1 MKILSYNIRHGGVG
15 RAAAIADVIAQASPD
30 VVILQ
35 EATRASVVADL
46 GAKLSMQAVA
56 ADRQSLG
63 FLSRVPIA
71 HFAWHRPRVS
81 RHAFLEVQP
90 QGTPFRIFGLHLSA
104 VHSAWTEQRRTL
116 ELRALLRGIAA
127 HQHGFHVLV
136 GDFNTLAPGELLDV
150 GQLPARLR
158 ALVWLSGGRIR
169 WRTIRRVLDAGYLD
183 AFRTLHPD
191 APGLTFPVWNP
202 HIRLDYLFVPSAWRA
217 ALVGSEV
224 VTSGPVQHAS
234 DHLPLL
240 TELLIEGAPVPELPA
255 DSFEETPSSL

>member
-1 MKILSYNIRHGGVG
+1 VRLLSYNIRHGGSG
-15 RAAAIADVIAQASPD
+15 RARLIADVIGRTAPD
-30 VVILQ
+30 IVILQ
-35 EATRASVVADL
+35 EATRADVVADL
-46 GAKLSMQAVA
+46 GARLSMRAVSA
-56 ADRQSLG
+56 EGQSLG
-63 FLSRVPIA
+63 FLSRIPIA
-71 HFAWHRPRVS
+71 HHAWHRPRIS
-81 RHAFLEVQP
+81 RHAFLEIQP
-90 QGTPFRIFGLHLSA
+90 ADVDIRVFGLHLSA
-104 VHSAWTEQRRTL
+104 VHSAWTERRRTL

-158 ALVWLSGGRIR
+158 ALVWLSGGSIR

-202 HIRLDYLFVPSAWRA
+202 HVRLDYLFLPSNRRA
-217 ALVGSEV
+217 ALVASEV
-224 VTSGPVQHAS
+224 VSDGPVAEAS

-240 TELLIEGAPVPELPA
+240 TELAV
-255 DSFEETPSSL
+255 